1 MTFKLKRRGER
12 CVLLKTPRGETMRLI
27 QSLLVLLLLAPAAW
41 AADNQLTDAEKEEG
55 WILLFDGRT
64 LDGWMTSSE
73 KPSLRP
79 VEEHCINPHRCGGY
93 MMIYKRPWANFV
105 LQLDFRISPGCNSGI
120 FFRTWPLEPRP
131 GKDVGYNGLEM
142 AIDDTRGAGYH
153 DTGAIYDLVKPSKNA
168 MKPAGQWNHVV
179 IACDK
184 SRIRIELNG
193 EQVAEMDLDQ
203 WTEDYVRPDGTRHK
217 FDVAWKDHPRKG
229 YIGLQDHGKDC
240 WFKNIKLKPL
250 PD

>member
-1 MTFKLKRRGER
+1 MRRIQ
-12 CVLLKTPRGETMRLI
+12 VLIVL
-27 QSLLVLLLLAPAAW
+27 SLLVSTTR
-41 AADNQLTDAEKEEG
+41 AADNQLTDAEREEG

-93 MMIYKRPWANFV
+93 MMIHKRPWANFV

-142 AIDDTRGAGYH
+142 AVDDTSGAGYH
-153 DTGAIYDLVKPSKNA
+153 DTGAIYDLVKPTKNA
-168 MKPAGQWNHVV
+168 LKPAGQWNHVV
-179 IACDK
+179 ITCDK
-184 SRIRIELNG
+184 NRIRIELNG
-193 EQVAEMDLDQ
+193 VQVLKQLREL
-203 WTEDYVRPDGTRHK
+203 G
-217 FDVAWKDHPRKG
+217 VAFC
-229 YIGLQDHGKDC
+229 IAIVGKR
-240 WFKNIKLKPL
+240 
-250 PD
+250 

>member
-1 MTFKLKRRGER
+1 MKLI
-12 CVLLKTPRGETMRLI
+12 P
-27 QSLLVLLLLAPAAW
+27 SLLALGLLAPTAW
-41 AADNQLTDAEKEEG
+41 AADNQLTEVEEKEG

-93 MMIYKRPWANFV
+93 MMIHKRPWANFV
-105 LQLDFRISPGCNSGI
+105 LQLDFKISPGCNSGI
-120 FFRTWPLEPRP
+120 FLRTWPLKPRP

-142 AIDDTRGAGYH
+142 AIDDTQGAGYH
-153 DTGAIYDLVKPSKNA
+153 DTGAIYDLVKPSRNA

-184 SRIRIELNG
+184 GRIRIELN
-193 EQVAEMDLDQ
+193 AERVTAMDLDQ
-203 WTEDYVRPDGTRHK
+203 WGDTSGRPDGTSHK
-217 FDVAWKDHPRKG
+217 FGVAWKDHSRKG
-229 YIGLQDHGKDC
+229 HIGLQDHGKDC

>member
-1 MTFKLKRRGER
+1 MKL
-12 CVLLKTPRGETMRLI
+12 I
-27 QSLLVLLLLAPAAW
+27 HSLLVLLITAPTGW

-73 KPSLRP
+73 KSSLRP
-79 VEEHCINPHRCGGY
+79 VEKHSINPHRCGGY
-93 MMIYKRPWANFV
+93 MMIHKQPWANFV
-105 LQLDFRISPGCNSGI
+105 LKLDFRISPGCNSGI
-120 FFRTWPLEPRP
+120 FFRTWPLQPKP

-179 IACDK
+179 ITCDK

-193 EQVAEMDLDQ
+193 EPVTAMDLDQ
-203 WTEDYVRPDGTRHK
+203 WSETSQRPDGTRHK
-217 FDVAWKDHPRKG
+217 FGVAWKDHPRKG

-250 PD
+250 AD